1 VAQVPPKLGSGKRAS
16 RRIADPSFDFCPKLL
31 LSAARG
37 FGYRNRKGR
46 DAVKAVRY
54 YGRKDIRVETVKEPN
69 GFRSDQ
75 LLVKP
80 LWTGICGTDL
90 HEYIAGPIV
99 TPATP
104 HVFTAATLP
113 QILGHEFSAEVLEV
127 GKDVTHVKRGDR
139 VSIQP
144 LVMPMNDYY
153 SRRGLN
159 HLSEKMGCVGLSW
172 EWGGMSELAVINDY
186 NAAKVPDS
194 ISDEEAAMIEPA
206 AVALYAVD
214 RGGVQAGSTVLIAG
228 AGPIGALTILCAHA
242 AGAARIFVSEPNA
255 SRRKTI
261 ESWGICAGVYDP
273 GSVDVVARV
282 KDQTEETVGV
292 DVAIECVGKESALNT
307 CVEAV
312 RRRGVVVQAGLHVG
326 KASTDPMLWA
336 LKDITIEATW
346 CYPITMWPR
355 IIGLVEA
362 GKLPISKIIDGR
374 IAIEDVVSKGFDVLT
389 GADNNKLKILVS
401 SYL

>member
-1 VAQVPPKLGSGKRAS
+1 
-16 RRIADPSFDFCPKLL
+16 
-31 LSAARG
+31 
-37 FGYRNRKGR
+37 
-46 DAVKAVRY
+46 VKAVRY
-54 YGRKDIRVETVKEPN
+54 YGRRDIRVESVSEPKDI
-69 GFRSDQ
+69 GSTQ

-90 HEYIAGPIV
+90 HEYVAGPIV

-104 HVFTAATLP
+104 HVFTSATLP
-113 QILGHEFSAEVLEV
+113 QILGHEFSAEVLDV
-127 GKDVTHVKRGDR
+127 GHEVTHVRRGDR
-139 VSIQP
+139 ISVQP

-172 EWGGMSELAVINDY
+172 AWGGMSDIAVINDY
-186 NAAKVPDS
+186 NAAKVPET
-194 ISDEEAAMIEPA
+194 ISDEEAAMIEPT

-228 AGPIGALTILCAHA
+228 AGPIGALTVLCAHA
-242 AGAARIFVSEPNA
+242 AGAARIYVSEPNA
-255 SRRKTI
+255 SRRRTI

-273 GSVDVVARV
+273 KNTDVVARV
-282 KDQTEETVGV
+282 KEQIEENVGV
-292 DVAIECVGKESALNT
+292 DVAIECVGNENALNT

-355 IIGLVEA
+355 IIALVES
-362 GKLPISKIIDGR
+362 GKLPIAKIIDGR
-374 IAIEDVVSKGFDVLT
+374 IQAEDVVSKGFDVLT
-389 GADNNKLKILVS
+389 AASNDKLKILVS
-401 SYL
+401 TQRQAPS

>member
-1 VAQVPPKLGSGKRAS
+1 M
-16 RRIADPSFDFCPKLL
+16 
-31 LSAARG
+31 
-37 FGYRNRKGR
+37 
-46 DAVKAVRY
+46 KAVRY
-54 YGRKDIRVETVKEPN
+54 YGRKDIRVETVDEPKEMGSN
-69 GFRSDQ
+69 Q

-99 TPATP
+99 TPASP

-113 QILGHEFSAEVLEV
+113 QILGHEFSAEVLDV
-127 GKDVTHVKRGDR
+127 GREVTHVRRGDR
-139 VSIQP
+139 ISVQP

-172 EWGGMSELAVINDY
+172 AWGGMSDLAVINDY
-186 NAAKVPDS
+186 NAIRVPAS
-194 ISDEEAAMIEPA
+194 VSDEEAAMIEPA

-242 AGAARIFVSEPNA
+242 AGAARIYVSEPNA

-261 ESWGICAGVYDP
+261 EGWGICAGVYDP
-273 GSVDVVARV
+273 KAVDVVARV
-282 KDQTEETVGV
+282 KEQTEENVGV
-292 DVAIECVGKESALNT
+292 DVAIECVGNESALNT

-355 IIGLVEA
+355 IIGLVES

-374 IAIEDVVSKGFDVLT
+374 IRAEDVVSKGFDVLT
-389 GADNNKLKILVS
+389 TPSNDKLKILVS
-401 SYL
+401 TQLAAPS

>member
-1 VAQVPPKLGSGKRAS
+1 MIGNNVRRRGPSVPAAKGKS
-16 RRIADPSFDFCPKLL
+16 
-31 LSAARG
+31 
-37 FGYRNRKGR
+37 
-46 DAVKAVRY
+46 AVKAVRY
-54 YGRKDIRVETVKEPN
+54 YGRKDIRVETVDEPKEMGAN
-69 GFRSDQ
+69 Q

-113 QILGHEFSAEVLEV
+113 QILGHEFSAEVLDV
-127 GKDVTHVKRGDR
+127 GREVTHVRRGDR
-139 VSIQP
+139 ISVQP

-172 EWGGMSELAVINDY
+172 AWGGMSDLAVINDY
-186 NAAKVPDS
+186 NAAKVPES

-242 AGAARIFVSEPNA
+242 AGAARIYVSEPNA
-255 SRRKTI
+255 SRRRTI

-273 GSVDVVARV
+273 KTTDVVARV
-282 KDQTEETVGV
+282 KEQTEENVGV
-292 DVAIECVGKESALNT
+292 DIAIECVGNESALNT

-355 IIGLVEA
+355 IIGLVES

-374 IAIEDVVSKGFDVLT
+374 IRAEDVVSKGFDVLT
-389 GADNNKLKILVS
+389 APSNDKLKILVS
-401 SYL
+401 TQLAAPS

>member
-1 VAQVPPKLGSGKRAS
+1 
-16 RRIADPSFDFCPKLL
+16 
-31 LSAARG
+31 
-37 FGYRNRKGR
+37 
-46 DAVKAVRY
+46 VKAVRY

-69 GFRSDQ
+69 GFKSDQ

-99 TPATP
+99 TPAIP
-104 HVFTAATLP
+104 HVFTSATLP

-127 GKDVTHVKRGDR
+127 GKDVTLVKRGDR

-186 NAAKVPDS
+186 NAAKVPDT

-214 RGGVQAGSTVLIAG
+214 RGGVQAGSTVLVAG

-242 AGAARIFVSEPNA
+242 AGAAKIFVSEPNA
-255 SRRKTI
+255 ARRKTI

-273 GSVDVVARV
+273 RATDVVARV
-282 KDQTEETVGV
+282 KDQTEENVGV
-292 DVAIECVGKESALNT
+292 DVAIECVGKEDALNT
-307 CVEAV
+307 CVDAV

-326 KASTDPMLWA
+326 KASTDPMQWT

-346 CYPITMWPR
+346 CYPITIWPR
-355 IIGLVEA
+355 IIGLVES
-362 GKLPISKIIDGR
+362 GKLPIAKIIDGR
-374 IAIEDVVSKGFDVLT
+374 IRAEDVVSKGFEVLT
-389 GADNNKLKILVS
+389 GAGNDKLKILVS
-401 SYL
+401 TQL

>member
-1 VAQVPPKLGSGKRAS
+1 MVGARIRA
-16 RRIADPSFDFCPKLL
+16 RRQGER
-31 LSAARG
+31 AR
-37 FGYRNRKGR
+37 
-46 DAVKAVRY
+46 VKAVRY
-54 YGRKDIRVETVKEPN
+54 YGRRDIRVESVDEPKEVGSN
-69 GFRSDQ
+69 Q

-90 HEYIAGPIV
+90 HEYVAGPIV

-104 HVFTAATLP
+104 HIFTSATLP
-113 QILGHEFSAEVLEV
+113 QILGHEFSAEVLDV
-127 GKDVTHVKRGDR
+127 GRDVTHVRRGDR
-139 VSIQP
+139 ISVQP

-172 EWGGMSELAVINDY
+172 AWGGMSDLAVINDY
-186 NAAKVPDS
+186 NAAKVPDT
-194 ISDEEAAMIEPA
+194 ISDEEAAMIEPT

-228 AGPIGALTILCAHA
+228 AGPIGALTVLCAHA

-255 SRRKTI
+255 SRRRTI
-261 ESWGICAGVYDP
+261 ESFGICAGVYDP
-273 GSVDVVARV
+273 KITDVVAGV
-282 KDQTEETVGV
+282 KAQTEENVGV
-292 DVAIECVGKESALNT
+292 DVAIECVGKEDALNT

-355 IIGLVEA
+355 IIALVES
-362 GKLPISKIIDGR
+362 GKLPIANIIDGR
-374 IAIEDVVSKGFDVLT
+374 IQAEDVVARGFDVLT
-389 GADNNKLKILVS
+389 AASNDKLKILVS
-401 SYL
+401 TQRQASP